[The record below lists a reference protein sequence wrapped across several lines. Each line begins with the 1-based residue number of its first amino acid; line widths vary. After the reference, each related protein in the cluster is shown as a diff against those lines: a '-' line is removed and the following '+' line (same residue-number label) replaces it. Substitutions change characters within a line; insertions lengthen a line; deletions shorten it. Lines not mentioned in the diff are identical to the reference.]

1 MNSMTGFGSASQR
14 DRRFDVEVEVRSV
27 NHRFLTL
34 KQSLPEELSRRE
46 GELEQLVRERLTRGS
61 LTLSVT
67 VKAAADDAD
76 LLPDLAR
83 LKETAKR
90 LRGVQKALGL
100 KGELSLEDL
109 LSVPSLWRDGGPSI
123 PDEELWPKVKKLA
136 EKALDQLVA
145 TRGREGRTIEKDL
158 EGRLRTIESCAD
170 RVTNRVPA
178 VVDAYQRK
186 LDERVRALLAQKGL
200 EVAKADLAKE
210 VAVYADR
217 CDISEEVQRLK
228 AHTAEFRKVMATQ
241 GPIGR
246 RLDFLTQEMGREAN
260 TIASKGNDAEISANA
275 VEIKSE
281 LEKIKEQVE
290 NVE

>member
-14 DRRFDVEVEVRSV
+14 DRRFDVEVEIRSV

-34 KQSLPEELSRRE
+34 KQSLPEEFSRRE
-46 GELEQLVRERLTRGS
+46 GELEQALRERLARGS

-67 VKAAADDAD
+67 IKSAAEEDA
-76 LLPDLAR
+76 LLPDLPR
-83 LKETAKR
+83 LKQAAQR
-90 LRGVQKALGL
+90 LRSVQKALGI
-100 KGELSLEDL
+100 KGDLSLEDL
-109 LSVPSLWRDGGPSI
+109 LAVPSLWQNGGRSLPA
-123 PDEELWPKVKKLA
+123 DELWPKVKKLA
-136 EKALDQLVA
+136 EKAIEQLVA
-145 TRGREGRTIEKDL
+145 TRAREGQTIEKDL
-158 EGRLRTIESCAD
+158 QGRLRTIEACAD
-170 RVTNRVPA
+170 RVTTRVPA

-186 LDERVRALLAQKGL
+186 LDERVRALLALKGL
-200 EVAKADLAKE
+200 EVAKTDLAKE

-228 AHTAEFRKVMATQ
+228 AHTAEFRKVMATR

-246 RLDFLTQEMGREAN
+246 RLDFLSQEMGREAN